1 MTGSNIARTGILIV
15 AIITTG
21 LTAGIF
27 VDWSNAIMPG
37 LGDVDDRTFVKA
49 FQALD
54 AAIVSPLFIG
64 AGFMGSL
71 LLLGLSAVF
80 HLSTERRPVLRWI
93 GAALVCWLAMPA
105 ITFGIHEPLNQQLR
119 TADGLTS
126 DADFA
131 AARALLDEAMWTTWN
146 TIRAL
151 VSTIAFACLVGALVR
166 ALVVQRR
173 LTHANSRRT
182 L

>member
-1 MTGSNIARTGILIV
+1 MTGSNMARTGILSV

-27 VDWSNAIMPG
+27 GDWSNAIMPG
-37 LGDVDDRTFVKA
+37 LRNLDDRTFVEA

-71 LLLGLSAVF
+71 LLIGLSAVL
-80 HLSTERRPVLRWI
+80 HLGAQRRSVLIWV
-93 GAALVCWLAMPA
+93 GPSLVCWLAMLA
-105 ITFGIHEPLNQQLR
+105 ITFGVHEPLNQQLR
-119 TADGLTS
+119 AADGLDS
-126 DADFA
+126 DADLA
-131 AARALLDEAMWTTWN
+131 AARALLDEATWTTWN
-146 TIRAL
+146 TIRTL
-151 VSTIAFACLVGALVR
+151 VSTIAFGCLVG

-173 LTHANSRRT
+173 LRHRT
-182 L
+182 P